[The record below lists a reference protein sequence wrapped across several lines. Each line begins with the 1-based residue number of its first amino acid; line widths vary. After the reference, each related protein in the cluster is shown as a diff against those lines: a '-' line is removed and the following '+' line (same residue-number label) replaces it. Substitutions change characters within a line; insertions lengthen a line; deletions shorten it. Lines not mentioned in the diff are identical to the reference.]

1 MQKKNNKFDSLSHR
15 VGSLTSASLLTLLSL
30 GSLPLMANA
39 QGDVKAVESLEEIV
53 VTGSRIQ
60 RSGFETSTP
69 VNVVGQ
75 AAIEDSGYGNVY
87 DVLKSVPSIGVGLG
101 GSNSSPEAVSNAQAG
116 AAFVNLRGLGTDR
129 SLVLVNGRR
138 RVSGSSDS
146 SAVDVSMIPA
156 GMIERV
162 EIITGGASAVYGAD
176 AVSGVVNLIMKDDI
190 DGLEMS
196 VGTGASTEGGGGE
209 RVSFDLAGGSDFA
222 EGRGSMVFGLS
233 YSKEDELTSQ
243 QRDFS
248 KTQLTLTKNPDN
260 TSASDGIPD
269 RAHFDDVGL
278 FAYSPLGSFKVGGQW
293 YTAVPNL
300 RLIDAGETISSVR
313 GIGAEGFRRVDY
325 SRLRQEQEI
334 LSTRV
339 SLNYEISEDV
349 NFFVDADFAKTTS
362 VGSGQPDNTSKNG
375 GLAINTLQRDNP
387 LMPADMGALLDA
399 NGLSSIKYNAAYGA
413 WGLRSPTFERSSYG
427 ITLGLEGEMSN
438 DWSWDVAFQES
449 SYENNSEWNNYVITQ
464 NLANAIDVIA
474 DPVSGEPV
482 CRSGASGCVPFFPLG
497 GVTPSNEVLSYLQHT
512 VLRSHRNE
520 QSIASASLS
529 GDIVDLP
536 AGAIQFATGF
546 EYREESISALD
557 DGLARQGA
565 VHLFRGAE
573 PQDAD
578 MSVKEAYLEVLI
590 PVISDQL
597 DVEAAVRVSDYDT
610 IGSTSATKIGI
621 NWAPSDDIRFRVS
634 SATSVRAPNLSEL
647 FNPGVTTANF
657 IEDPCDDA
665 RIDQGTGY
673 RASNCV
679 ALGLPAGWIDPDPDP
694 AKELVTGGNANLTE
708 EESDSLTFGV
718 VITPTAVE
726 GLSVSIDYWDIEI
739 TDAVGSFGV
748 ADILKKCVDSPTI
761 DNKFCPLITR
771 DAQSSIARI
780 DVNKVNVGSL
790 NATGI
795 DFQSQYGFGLW
806 DGDFS
811 MALSGSYLLDHEQ
824 IIDAGDPTSLF
835 ITKGNPDNPEF
846 RSNLNLSYV
855 EGPLSFSL
863 NTRYIGSAELDPNA
877 LTDETIDKNGVP
889 SRIYNDLI
897 VGYEFDNSLNL
908 TATVTNIADVNPPR
922 RDGTWTGQRGNYDNM
937 GRFISLR
944 AAYNF

>member
-1 MQKKNNKFDSLSHR
+1 MQKKHNKFDSLPHR
-15 VGSLTSASLLTLLSL
+15 VGSLTSASVLTLLSL
-30 GSLPLMANA
+30 GSLPLTANA
-39 QGDVKAVESLEEIV
+39 QGDAGAVETLEEVV
-53 VTGSRIQ
+53 VTGTRIQ

-75 AAIEDSGYGNVY
+75 AAIEDSGFSNVY

-129 SLVLVNGRR
+129 SLVLVDGRR

-176 AVSGVVNLIMKDDI
+176 AVSGVVNLIVKDDI

-209 RVSFDLAGGSDFA
+209 RVSFDLAGGADFA

-233 YSKEDELTSQ
+233 YSKEEELTSQ

-278 FAYSPLGSFKVGGQW
+278 FAYSPLGAFNVGGQW

-300 RLIDAGETISSVR
+300 RLIDDGERISGVR

-339 SLNYEISEDV
+339 SLNYEIAENV
-349 NFFVDADFAKTTS
+349 NFFVDADFGKTTS

-375 GLAINTLQRDNP
+375 GFAINTLQRDNP

-399 NGLSSIKYNAAYGA
+399 NGLTSIKYNAAYAA
-413 WGLRSPTFERSSYG
+413 WGLRSPTFERSSYA

-438 DWSWDVAFQES
+438 DWNWDVSVQES
-449 SYENNSEWNNYVITQ
+449 RYENNSAWKNYTITE
-464 NLANAIDVIA
+464 NVANAIDVIT
-474 DPVSGEPV
+474 DPVTGEPV

-497 GVTPSNEVLSYLQHT
+497 GTTPSDEVLSYLQHT

-529 GDIVDLP
+529 GDIMDLP
-536 AGAIQFATGF
+536 AGAIQFATGL
-546 EYREESISALD
+546 EYREESIFTLD

-578 MSVKEAYLEVLI
+578 MSVKEAYLEVLV

-597 DVEAAVRVSDYDT
+597 DIEAAVRVSDYDT
-610 IGSTSATKIGI
+610 IGSTSATKVGM
-621 NWAPSDDIRFRVS
+621 NWAPSDDIRFRIS

-647 FNPGVTTANF
+647 FSPGVTTANF

-694 AKELVTGGNANLTE
+694 AKELVTGGNPNLTE
-708 EESDSLTFGV
+708 EESDSVTFGV
-718 VITPTAVE
+718 VITPTAIE
-726 GLSVSIDYWDIEI
+726 GLSVSVDYWDIEI

-748 ADILKKCVDSPTI
+748 GDILKKCVDSPTV

-771 DAQSSIARI
+771 DAQSSIARV
-780 DVNKVNVGSL
+780 DVDKVNVGSL
-790 NATGI
+790 KATGI

-806 DGDFS
+806 GGDFS

-824 IIDAGDPTSLF
+824 IIDSADPTSLF

-855 EGPLSFSL
+855 EGPLSVSL

-877 LTDETIDKNGVP
+877 LTDEAIDKNDIP

-897 VGYEFDNSLNL
+897 VGYEFDSSLNL

-944 AAYNF
+944 ASYNF